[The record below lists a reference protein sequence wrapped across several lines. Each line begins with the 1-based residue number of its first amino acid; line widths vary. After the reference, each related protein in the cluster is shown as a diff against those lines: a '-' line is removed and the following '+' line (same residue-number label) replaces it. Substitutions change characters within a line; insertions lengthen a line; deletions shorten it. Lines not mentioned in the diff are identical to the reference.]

1 MIKLDRKLINKM
13 KYTLNNIEGLEFV
26 ALIGSLAERGET
38 YHDLDIAIKTD
49 KRNKY
54 PILCKVIQDLSRELS
69 IKEEQ
74 IDVIDLDRADLE
86 LKKEVIT
93 KGQILLDR
101 IGYKEKLIEEL
112 NAKYAEYNE
121 FQKICINEWI
131 NSADPS
137 TIDVNI
143 IKRRMDFIKSETAFL
158 KENILDKS
166 IEEVEKS
173 PILKRLIERSFHL
186 ILEAI
191 LDICRHIV
199 SSMGWGPALSY
210 SEFVELCHE
219 HNVIDKKL
227 KEEIIREIR
236 LRNIIIHRYLEIDY
250 RKLYEESEK
259 LEGIVKE
266 FERQILSFIRKL
278 E

>member
-1 MIKLDRKLINKM
+1 MIKLDRKLVNKM
-13 KYTLNNIEGLEFV
+13 KCTLNNIEGLEFV

-166 IEEVEKS
+166 IEEVKKS

-210 SEFVELCHE
+210 SEFVELCHK

>member
-166 IEEVEKS
+166 IEEVKKS